1 MLVLEVAKQ
10 IVDEFTESELN
21 YGVNSIEEEKKIL
34 TKLKREGLLKKFQ
47 TYDPSDDELDKFIF
61 TRCDTSLEN

>member
-1 MLVLEVAKQ
+1 MLALEIAKQ

-34 TKLKREGLLKKFQ
+34 IKLKREGLLKKFQ
-47 TYDPSDDELDKFIF
+47 MDVLS
-61 TRCDTSLEN
+61 SNG